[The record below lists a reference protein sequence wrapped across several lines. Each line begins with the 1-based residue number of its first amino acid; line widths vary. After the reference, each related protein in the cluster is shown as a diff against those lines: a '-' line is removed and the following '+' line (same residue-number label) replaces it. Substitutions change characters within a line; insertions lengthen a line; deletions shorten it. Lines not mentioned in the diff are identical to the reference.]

1 MLIFESTDKYIWQRV
16 LNHVRIVGKILV
28 VEWGNSMRNKKANEN
43 SGYCRECSE
52 NGIVTSIKLR
62 RRDFVKAAGA
72 GAFYLILPDLS
83 AIPQMDGIELNNLIS
98 DQAQDE
104 PLVVIVKGDE
114 LIGFR
119 GMEEFIVKDRGLIE
133 KLSRRSGDE
142 PESDDPESGY
152 GGEDTIVVL
161 LKKDKS
167 IKFRGLGEYVLA
179 DNDLGRRLTGK
190 FGAGG

>member
-28 VEWGNSMRNKKANEN
+28 IEWGNSMRNKKANEN

-83 AIPQMDGIELNNLIS
+83 KIPHLDGNELNNLIS
-98 DQAQDE
+98 DQVPGE
-104 PLVVIVKGDE
+104 PFVVLVKDDE

-119 GMEEFIVKDRGLIE
+119 GLEESIVKDRGLVE

-142 PESDDPESGY
+142 PVSDDPEPGY
-152 GGEDTIVVL
+152 KEEESIVILV
-161 LKKDKS
+161 KNDKS
-167 IKFRGLGEYVLA
+167 IKFRGLGESLLQ
-179 DNDLGRRLTGK
+179 DKDLSRRLAGK

>member
-1 MLIFESTDKYIWQRV
+1 
-16 LNHVRIVGKILV
+16 
-28 VEWGNSMRNKKANEN
+28 
-43 SGYCRECSE
+43 
-52 NGIVTSIKLR
+52 KLR

-104 PLVVIVKGDE
+104 PLVVLVKGDE

>member
-52 NGIVTSIKLR
+52 NGSTSIKLC

-83 AIPQMDGIELNNLIS
+83 KIPHLDGIELNNLIS
-98 DQAQDE
+98 DQVPDE
-104 PLVVIVKGDE
+104 PLVVLVKGDE

-133 KLSRRSGDE
+133 KLSRRSEDE
-142 PESDDPESGY
+142 PESDDPEQGY